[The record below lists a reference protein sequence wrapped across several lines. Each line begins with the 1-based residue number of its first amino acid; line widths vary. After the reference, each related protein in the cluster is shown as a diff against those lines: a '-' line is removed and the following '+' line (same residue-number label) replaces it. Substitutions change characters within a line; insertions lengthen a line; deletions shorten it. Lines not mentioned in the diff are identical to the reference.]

1 MNRLLKGINVNKYSG
16 PDGTDVRTLKF
27 CADQFSGVLLHL
39 FHTVCTFPLEK
50 VNYYPS
56 HEKVCPKQLND
67 LRPVAWLTSLE
78 KDRWKRLWSHSFS
91 LLFTP
96 CLVHCSLHTG
106 QEEAL
111 KMSSCDFWIRCIST
125 WSCRTLMPRLLC
137 ADFSSAFNAMQPRV
151 LAQNLIY
158 SSAWPGL
165 VECRFF

>member
-1 MNRLLKGINVNKYSG
+1 MCIRDRYWCQNFEILCWSVQWRSSTPLPYFYR
-16 PDGTDVRTLKF
+16 P
-27 CADQFSGVLLHL
+27 
-39 FHTVCTFPLEK
+39 TVCTFPLEK
-50 VNYYPS
+50 VHYYPS

-67 LRPVAWLTSLE
+67 LRSVVWLTSLE

-125 WSCRTLMPRLLC
+125 WSFRTLMPRLLC